1 MSKEKPQTNESEDLT
16 IAMTQFYTKRKVNNR
31 AIKLTEKV
39 CLGFLHTSFFPG
51 TACVE
56 TTVIPVSYH
65 TSEILLTFYATA
77 YVYPRMPL
85 SQVRYYHL
93 FGA

>member
-16 IAMTQFYTKRKVNNR
+16 IAMTQFYAKRKVNNR

-51 TACVE
+51 TACVK
-56 TTVIPVSYH
+56 TTVITGVISHFRGFANFLYN
-65 TSEILLTFYATA
+65 SLCI
-77 YVYPRMPL
+77 
-85 SQVRYYHL
+85 S
-93 FGA
+93 